1 MCIFTPLHRNY
12 TLGPLKRQTLVFL
25 MNFTLNA
32 ITYMRRLYNVPAV
45 NPRVY
50 TRGYLKVFKGQQ
62 KLEEEPRSCKEKLRK
77 EQRRTAD
84 LP

>member
-1 MCIFTPLHRNY
+1 MCIFTPLRRNY

-25 MNFTLNA
+25 VNFTLNV
-32 ITYMRRLYNVPAV
+32 ITYMRMLYNVPAA

-50 TRGYLKVFKGQQ
+50 TRGYRKVFKGQQ
-62 KLEEEPRSCKEKLRK
+62 KLEEEPQSCKEKLRK

>member
-1 MCIFTPLHRNY
+1 MRRNY

-25 MNFTLNA
+25 VNFTLNE
-32 ITYMRRLYNVPAV
+32 ITYMRMLYNVPAT

-62 KLEEEPRSCKEKLRK
+62 KLEEESWSCKEKLRE